1 MSRFSFFENE
11 KNCKMTCNNNLTPLI
26 SQDLGNSSCSFEN
39 NKCLAGFQ
47 ERKNPEN
54 ESFECSFLESS
65 LEIDDASALDSE
77 EKEEWSQLVHHL
89 EEMLQ
94 TYSEGNQK
102 ILIANCMKNAP
113 NQNQNQNQP
122 NKNQQTKPLLP
133 KNTSQNNQKKM
144 SFSQEKT
151 STQKTSSYELY
162 KKLNSFLKS
171 KNTTLKGNRYDILF
185 LEGENFLRKLFL
197 EFECSKLPI
206 ESDVFLVQTVLSSLL
221 EIKENPVIVLSNLL
235 KFLEV
240 NKLKNKSSKKTNEP
254 QKDRLKDFIDNLNK
268 IPYHSFCDIVM
279 DKKRL
284 KQDIAELAEMQKHFN
299 FEKTL
304 DKNLLNMLK
313 DKNILIADI
322 NFEIQNDQ
330 NKSAFINF
338 PIKLKKREWLSF
350 SDSSTNAQEKC
361 RNQQNDAYSQFAT
374 SVNSSELSKLMR
386 EIKGNINHSEKAFYL
401 NA

>member
-1 MSRFSFFENE
+1 
-11 KNCKMTCNNNLTPLI
+11 
-26 SQDLGNSSCSFEN
+26 
-39 NKCLAGFQ
+39 
-47 ERKNPEN
+47 
-54 ESFECSFLESS
+54 
-65 LEIDDASALDSE
+65 
-77 EKEEWSQLVHHL
+77 
-89 EEMLQ
+89 
-94 TYSEGNQK
+94 
-102 ILIANCMKNAP
+102 
-113 NQNQNQNQP
+113 
-122 NKNQQTKPLLP
+122 
-133 KNTSQNNQKKM
+133 M